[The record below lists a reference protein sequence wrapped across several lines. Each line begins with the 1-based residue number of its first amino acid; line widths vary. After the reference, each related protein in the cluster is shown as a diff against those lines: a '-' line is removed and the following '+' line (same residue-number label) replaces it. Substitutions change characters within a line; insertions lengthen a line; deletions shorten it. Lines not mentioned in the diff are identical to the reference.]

1 MTRPLERVDGRLDA
15 TLPAAVLERH
25 VRALR
30 PWPGSFLELAAGRL
44 AVLHAAVSGPGEDDV
59 PGTLVADGPGLAL
72 ATPSGRLLLL
82 EVRPSGG
89 RPMDGAAFRRGHPA
103 AVGARVG

>member
-1 MTRPLERVDGRLDA
+1 
-15 TLPAAVLERH
+15 

-44 AVLHAAVSGPGEDDV
+44 AVLRVAVSGPGEGDV

-72 ATPSGRLLLL
+72 VTPSGRLVLL
-82 EVRPSGG
+82 EVRPAGG